1 MAEHYFD
8 RDEAEALLPMISSVL
23 AQAREHK
30 EKMDALDRE
39 FAQAA
44 AKIMILGGWIP
55 PYNELSE
62 KRALRNE
69 ANEKIR
75 EAVTRIQDTG
85 CVLKDLDEGLVDFP
99 TVREGRE
106 AYLCWKLG
114 EERIGYWHGMD
125 EGFAGRKPLDDDDAE
140 EHEGPPPGRGRV
152 H

>member
-1 MAEHYFD
+1 MAERYFD
-8 RDEAEALLPMISSVL
+8 RDEAEALLPMISNVL
-23 AQAREHK
+23 AEARAHK
-30 EKMDALDRE
+30 EKMDVLDRE

-55 PYNELSE
+55 PYKELSE
-62 KRALRNE
+62 KRALRNQT
-69 ANEKIR
+69 NEKIR
-75 EAVTRIQDTG
+75 EAITRIQDTG

-106 AYLCWKLG
+106 VYLCWKLG

-125 EGFAGRKPLDDDDAE
+125 EGFAGRKPLDEDDTE
-140 EHEGPPPGRGRV
+140 ESEGPPPGRGRV

>member
-1 MAEHYFD
+1 MAERYFD
-8 RDEAEALLPMISSVL
+8 RDEAEALLPMISGVL
-23 AQAREHK
+23 AEAREHK

-55 PYNELSE
+55 PYKELAE
-62 KRALRNE
+62 KRALRDE
-69 ANEKIR
+69 TNEKIR
-75 EAVTRIQDTG
+75 EAIGRIQDTG
-85 CVLKDLDEGLVDFP
+85 CVLKDLDEGLIDFP

-106 AYLCWKLG
+106 VCLCWKLG

-125 EGFAGRKPLDDDDAE
+125 EGFAGRKPLDDDDAGE
-140 EHEGPPPGRGRV
+140 SEGRPPGRV

>member
-8 RDEAEALLPMISSVL
+8 RNEAEALLPMISGVL
-23 AQAREHK
+23 AEAREHK

-55 PYNELSE
+55 PYKELSE
-62 KRALRNE
+62 KRTLRNE
-69 ANEKIR
+69 VNEKIR
-75 EAVTRIQDTG
+75 EAITRIQDAG

-99 TVREGRE
+99 TVRGGRE
-106 AYLCWKLG
+106 VYLCWKLG
-114 EERIGYWHGMD
+114 EEHIGYWHGMD
-125 EGFAGRKPLDDDDAE
+125 EGFAGRKPLDDDEAESPDA
-140 EHEGPPPGRGRV
+140 PPGSRGRV